1 MQPRALLP
9 GGLLALSLLAC
20 STPGPSKGEPEPS
33 GERPPN
39 IVFFLADDLG
49 YGEVGAFGSELIPT
63 PHIDS
68 IAAGGMRLT
77 QHYSGSPV
85 CASSRC
91 VLLTGLHT
99 GHCEVRN
106 NWENGGWGEGEPEG
120 QWPLA
125 AGTATLARQ
134 LKDAGY
140 ATGAVGKWGLGGPG
154 TTGAPENQGF
164 DFFCGYL
171 CQRIAHNH
179 YPTHLWRNGERLP
192 LGDNPWYDSH
202 QRLAEPLETEE
213 EYYARY
219 DAGVYAHDVMKEEA
233 LTFLRE
239 HADEPFFL
247 YYASPIPHASLQ
259 VPPEWLE
266 PFPREWD
273 EAPYL
278 GTKGYLPHPRP
289 RAAYAAMV
297 AHLDAEV
304 GAVLDTLEELGVADD
319 TLVVFTS
326 DNGPTFNGGT
336 DSTFFASAAGM
347 RGLKCSVH
355 EGGIKV
361 PTVAS
366 WPGRIT
372 AGSSS
377 SFASAFED
385 WLPTLLDVAG
395 AQPRGA
401 TDGVSLVP
409 TLTGRGQQVPHDHL
423 YWEYAGQQAVR
434 QGRWK
439 AVRTRLR
446 KGDLTTL
453 LFDLESDPNEKRNV
467 AKDEPEVLAR
477 MEALF
482 LAARTPSEQFPLPA
496 IDTPIEAGG

>member
-1 MQPRALLP
+1 
-9 GGLLALSLLAC
+9 
-20 STPGPSKGEPEPS
+20 
-33 GERPPN
+33 
-39 IVFFLADDLG
+39 
-49 YGEVGAFGSELIPT
+49 
-63 PHIDS
+63 
-68 IAAGGMRLT
+68 
-77 QHYSGSPV
+77 
-85 CASSRC
+85 
-91 VLLTGLHT
+91 
-99 GHCEVRN
+99 
-106 NWENGGWGEGEPEG
+106 
-120 QWPLA
+120 
-125 AGTATLARQ
+125 
-134 LKDAGY
+134 
-140 ATGAVGKWGLGGPG
+140 
-154 TTGAPENQGF
+154 
-164 DFFCGYL
+164 
-171 CQRIAHNH
+171 
-179 YPTHLWRNGERLP
+179 
-192 LGDNPWYDSH
+192 
-202 QRLAEPLETEE
+202 
-213 EYYARY
+213 
-219 DAGVYAHDVMKEEA
+219 
-233 LTFLRE
+233 
-239 HADEPFFL
+239 
-247 YYASPIPHASLQ
+247 
-259 VPPEWLE
+259 
-266 PFPREWD
+266 
-273 EAPYL
+273 
-278 GTKGYLPHPRP
+278 
-289 RAAYAAMV
+289 
-297 AHLDAEV
+297 
-304 GAVLDTLEELGVADD
+304 
-319 TLVVFTS
+319 
-326 DNGPTFNGGT
+326 
-336 DSTFFASAAGM
+336 M

-496 IDTPIEAGG
+496 IDTPIETGG

>member
-1 MQPRALLP
+1 MTTR
-9 GGLLALSLLAC
+9 ALSLLGLLGSLAAC
-20 STPGPSKGEPEPS
+20 SAATGGASAPEQPA
-33 GERPPN
+33 PPN

-49 YGEVGAFGSELIPT
+49 YGEVGSFGSELIPT

-68 IAAGGMRLT
+68 IAERGMRLT

-106 NWENGGWGEGEPEG
+106 NWENGGWGEGDPEG

-134 LKDAGY
+134 LQDAGY
-140 ATGAVGKWGLGGPG
+140 ATGAVGKWGLGGPD

-171 CQRIAHNH
+171 CQRVAHNH

-192 LGDNPWYDSH
+192 LGDNAWYHSH
-202 QRLAEPLETEE
+202 QKLAEPLESEE
-213 EYYARY
+213 EYYARF
-219 DAGVYAHDVMKEEA
+219 DSGVYAHDVMQEQA
-233 LTFLRE
+233 LEFL
-239 HADEPFFL
+239 HANADRPFFL

-259 VPPEWLE
+259 VPPEWLL

-273 EAPYL
+273 EEPYL

-297 AHLDAEV
+297 AHLDAQV
-304 GAVLDTLEELGVADD
+304 GAVLDTLEELGVADN

-366 WPGRIT
+366 WPGRIAPGT
-372 AGSSS
+372 SSN
-377 SFASAFED
+377 FASAFED
-385 WLPTLLDVAG
+385 WLPTLLEVAG
-395 AQPRGA
+395 RAPATA

-409 TLTGRGQQVPHDHL
+409 TLTGAAGQVPHDHL

-434 QGRWK
+434 EGSWK

-453 LFDLESDPNEKRNV
+453 LFDLETDPAERHDL
-467 AKDEPEVLAR
+467 ASERPEVLAR

-482 LAARTPSEQFPLPA
+482 LEARTPSEQFPLPA
-496 IDTPIEAGG
+496 IDLPVESEG